1 MPLETYEASW
11 HSDGHI
17 LELNLNKNSVDV
29 SLSSCPWDKR
39 DGPCAVRETPCVVEY
54 FVRTFGLECNVGAAP
69 AKPLIEVAW
78 TLLGDPF
85 DLDACQLWWIPSEDS
100 AFASWLASR

>member
-1 MPLETYEASW
+1 VPLETHEASW

-17 LELNLNKNSVDV
+17 LEFNLNKSNVDV
-29 SLSSCPWDKR
+29 SLSSCPWEKD
-39 DGPCAVRETPCVVEY
+39 DGPCAVRTAPCVVEY
-54 FVRTFGLECNVGAAP
+54 FVKTFGLECNVGAAA
-69 AKPLIEVAW
+69 AKPLMEIAW